1 MIVVDTSALVAALT
15 GEEPRDR
22 IVSTIAGASTCLLS
36 AATYLECGNVL
47 TARYGV
53 DGAHHLRLF
62 VNEAGIEI
70 VDVDRAQ
77 VDLALDAWTR
87 FGKGRHRAG
96 LNYGDCFSY
105 ALAASRSA
113 PLLFVGNDFA
123 ETDIA
128 AA

>member
-1 MIVVDTSALVAALT
+1 
-15 GEEPRDR
+15 
-22 IVSTIAGASTCLLS
+22 
-36 AATYLECGNVL
+36 
-47 TARYGV
+47 V
-53 DGAHHLRLF
+53 DGAHNLHLF